1 MALKTLRLPY
11 SENLLRKIHSW
22 LRQQPMAVILNGND
36 YTYPQQPFP
45 LLMAG
50 GSKAIPAGKNW
61 PEAFL
66 KKDPGSWWFGYLGYD
81 LKGRS
86 EEEQR
91 KPFIGFPEQG
101 LFEAEAVFGKQGEFI
116 LLHSV
121 NPEKLF
127 SDVQNLPEY
136 QPQDLPEFPPFYPAV
151 NKKDYL
157 SHVEKVKQLIRE
169 GDVYELNLC
178 QYFESNA
185 APDGL
190 DFYLRLNHMFP
201 MPFSGWFK
209 SGDLEIA
216 SASPERFLRKTGNE
230 LISQPIKGTAARG
243 RNEGEDRQNRETLFH
258 SEKERAEN
266 MMIVDLVRNDLAK
279 VSRIG
284 STTVEEMFGIYAFPT
299 VFQMIS
305 TVRSVKAA
313 DKSMADVLD
322 SAFPMGSMT
331 GAPKSEVIKQIQR
344 LEPVCRGAY
353 SGALGFIRPDGDFDF
368 NVLIRTLFINQ
379 GKNKCGF
386 AVGSAITIDSDAEEE
401 WAECMA
407 KAAAL
412 LKVCGNPGISG

>member
-45 LLMAG
+45 LQMAG
-50 GSKAIPAGKNW
+50 GSKSIPVGENW
-61 PEAFL
+61 QDAFT
-66 KKDPGSWWFGYLGYD
+66 KKDPASWYFGYLGYD
-81 LKGRS
+81 LKGRAEDES
-86 EEEQR
+86 REA
-91 KPFIGFPEQG
+91 FIGFPERG
-101 LFEAEAVFGKQGEFI
+101 LFEADAVFEKKGDFVQ
-116 LLHSV
+116 LHSAD
-121 NPEKLF
+121 PESLF
-127 SDVQNLPEY
+127 TEVQNLPEY
-136 QPQDLPEFPPFYPAV
+136 HPRDLPEFQPFHPKV
-151 NKKDYL
+151 NKEAYL
-157 SHVEKVKQLIRE
+157 NNVEKVKQLIRE
-169 GDVYELNLC
+169 GYIYELNLC
-178 QYFESNA
+178 QYFESHT

-190 DFYLRLNHMFP
+190 DFYLRLNHLFP

-209 SGDLEIA
+209 SGELEIA

-243 RNEGEDRQNRETLFH
+243 RNEEEDLQNREMLFH

-331 GAPKSEVIKQIQR
+331 GAPKLEVIKQIR
-344 LEPVCRGAY
+344 SLEPVCRGAY

-368 NVLIRTLFINQ
+368 NVLIRSLFINQ
-379 GKNKCGF
+379 EKNLCGF

-401 WAECMA
+401 WAECMT
-407 KAAAL
+407 KAAAVL
-412 LKVCGNPGISG
+412 RVCGKE

>member
-1 MALKTLRLPY
+1 LKTLQLPY

-50 GSKAIPAGKNW
+50 GSKAIPVGDNW
-61 PEAFL
+61 QDAFL
-66 KKDPGSWWFGYLGYD
+66 KKNPASWYFGYLGYD
-81 LKGRS
+81 LKGRAEDES
-86 EEEQR
+86 REA
-91 KPFIGFPEQG
+91 FIGFPEQG
-101 LFEAEAVFGKQGEFI
+101 LFEAEAVFEKKGNFVQ
-116 LLHSV
+116 LHSAD
-121 NPEKLF
+121 PESLY

-136 QPQDLPEFPPFYPAV
+136 QPQDLPEFPPFRPAV
-151 NKKDYL
+151 SKQAYL
-157 SHVEKVKQLIRE
+157 HNVEKVKQLIRE

-190 DFYLRLNHMFP
+190 DFYLRLNQLFP

-209 SGDLEIA
+209 SGHLEIA
-216 SASPERFLRKTGNE
+216 SGSPERFLRKTGNE

-243 RNEGEDRQNRETLFH
+243 RNEEEDRQNRERLFH

-279 VSRIG
+279 VSRTG

-313 DKSMADVLD
+313 DKNMADVLD

-331 GAPKSEVIKQIQR
+331 GAPKLEVMKQIR
-344 LEPVCRGAY
+344 SLEPVCRGAY
-353 SGALGFIRPDGDFDF
+353 SGALGCMHPDGDFDF
-368 NVLIRTLFINQ
+368 NVLIRSLFINH
-379 GKNKCGF
+379 GKNQCGF
-386 AVGSAITIDSDAEEE
+386 AVGSAITIDSDTEEE

-412 LKVCGNPGISG
+412 LKVCGNPGLAG